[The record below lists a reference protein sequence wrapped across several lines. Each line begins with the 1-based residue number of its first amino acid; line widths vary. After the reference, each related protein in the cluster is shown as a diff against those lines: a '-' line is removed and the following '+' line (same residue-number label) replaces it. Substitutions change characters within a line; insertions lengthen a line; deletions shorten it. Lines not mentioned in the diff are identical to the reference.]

1 MASKYDILGLTTNWR
16 QHRILSVK
24 EPVGLSV
31 SYLHEE
37 VASVEFVPLQ
47 AGSASSSV
55 RNAVRSR
62 LDHSRPDERGNVAA
76 GARRNFFIVF
86 SPSSSSTSFFFECVV

>member
-1 MASKYDILGLTTNWR
+1 MTFLVSR
-16 QHRILSVK
+16 QIGVNIESYQLRSPSVC
-24 EPVGLSV
+24 PFHT
-31 SYLHEE
+31 YTEE
-37 VASVEFVPLQ
+37 FASVEFVPLQ

-86 SPSSSSTSFFFECVV
+86 SPSSSSSTSFFFECVV